1 MSNFQRCPSYGGVR
15 FTKVSIKRELNVSV
29 KKIYTTFYEISKRKV
44 TLIQELPSLL
54 GPQPVC
60 VRRRGR
66 GSQAT
71 ESSTGILKIKL
82 KLKRFGKR
90 AEVDGKKERLSG
102 GLFLSLFP
110 SHWPQLLVAQRGLCR
125 GYRAKMKVS
134 LLQHAYARYLSQESR
149 FTNYAL
155 WRPFSK
161 SFQKCRGRQAKA
173 EEKGAF
179 LNLCGISV
187 HRVLA
192 KTVRA

>member
-1 MSNFQRCPSYGGVR
+1 MEVSVLRRCSSYRGVR
-15 FTKVSIKRELNVSV
+15 FTEVSIKRELTVSV
-29 KKIYTTFYEISKRKV
+29 KKIYTMFYEISKRKV
-44 TLIQELPSLL
+44 ALIQELPSLL
-54 GPQPVC
+54 RPQPVC
-60 VRRRGR
+60 GGRRGR

-71 ESSTGILKIKL
+71 ESSTGIP
-82 KLKRFGKR
+82 KRYGKR

-102 GLFLSLFP
+102 DLFLSLFP
-110 SHWPQLLVAQRGLCR
+110 SHWPQVLVAQRGLCK
-125 GYRAKMKVS
+125 GYRLKMKVS

-179 LNLCGISV
+179 LNLCGVSV

>member
-1 MSNFQRCPSYGGVR
+1 MEVSVLRRRSSYGGVR
-15 FTKVSIKRELNVSV
+15 FTEVFIKRELTVSV
-29 KKIYTTFYEISKRKV
+29 KKIYTMFYEISKRKV
-44 TLIQELPSLL
+44 ALIQELPSLL
-54 GPQPVC
+54 RPQPVC
-60 VRRRGR
+60 GGRRGR

-71 ESSTGILKIKL
+71 ESSTGIP
-82 KLKRFGKR
+82 KRYGKR

-110 SHWPQLLVAQRGLCR
+110 SHWPQFLVAQRGLCR
-125 GYRAKMKVS
+125 GYRPKMKVS

-149 FTNYAL
+149 FTNYPL

-161 SFQKCRGRQAKA
+161 SFQKRRGRQAKA
-173 EEKGAF
+173 EEKGTF

>member
-1 MSNFQRCPSYGGVR
+1 MEASVLRRCSSYGGVR
-15 FTKVSIKRELNVSV
+15 FTEVFIKRELTVSV
-29 KKIYTTFYEISKRKV
+29 KKIYTMFYEISKRKV
-44 TLIQELPSLL
+44 ALIQELPSLL
-54 GPQPVC
+54 RPQPVC
-60 VRRRGR
+60 GGRRGR

-71 ESSTGILKIKL
+71 ESSTGIP
-82 KLKRFGKR
+82 KRYGKR

-110 SHWPQLLVAQRGLCR
+110 SHWPQLLVAQRDLCR

-179 LNLCGISV
+179 LNLCGVSV